1 MSKRRKIMVEVD
13 GYTIAVL
20 KALLKQVD
28 QQQVVKGNSEQVKD
42 SMLEETRQLSFVTP
56 NGTAGTSEEQKI
68 E

>member
-28 QQQVVKGNSEQVKD
+28 QQQVVKGSSEQVKN
-42 SMLEETRQLSFVTP
+42 STLEETRQLSFVMP
-56 NGTAGTSEEQKI
+56 SGTAGISEGQQI